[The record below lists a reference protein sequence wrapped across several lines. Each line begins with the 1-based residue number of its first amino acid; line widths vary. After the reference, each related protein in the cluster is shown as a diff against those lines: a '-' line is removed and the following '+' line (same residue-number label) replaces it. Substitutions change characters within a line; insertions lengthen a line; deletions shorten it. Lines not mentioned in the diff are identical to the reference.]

1 MYIYSNFSSRILR
14 LQARD
19 CRKQMVSLMDALE
32 ANDVVEGGLI
42 EDIPCDRVRGGAGI
56 DRRNGHL

>member
-1 MYIYSNFSSRILR
+1 
-14 LQARD
+14 
-19 CRKQMVSLMDALE
+19 MVSLMDALE